1 MPVLN
6 MVIIY
11 IPYGA
16 LYVVDKLILLIRVIL
31 LLVPLNFLI
40 SLNLSLNLEK
50 TPTRPGDKLFL
61 SQIMSNLHQTFRI
74 SS

>member
-31 LLVPLNFLI
+31 LLVPLNF
-40 SLNLSLNLEK
+40 
-50 TPTRPGDKLFL
+50 
-61 SQIMSNLHQTFRI
+61 
-74 SS
+74 